1 MEALY
6 TTTTMIYYNYTTT
19 YTAFTYMNSFEC
31 TTILQGRI
39 YFLSPEL
46 DHQGKAKSLAQG
58 ESVIRSRGKTWT
70 QIVWV
75 HVLVLIELFNL

>member
-39 YFLSPEL
+39 YFLSPEI

-58 ESVIRSRGKTWT
+58 ESVIRSRGKT
-70 QIVWV
+70 
-75 HVLVLIELFNL
+75 